1 MYKIPNKSQGLL
13 VKNKINEKK
22 ELPKLTKK
30 ALENS
35 DVYKQT
41 TIYDYMKIKKNKKKK
56 NNIFEK

>member
-1 MYKIPNKSQGLL
+1 MKY
-13 VKNKINEKK
+13 
-22 ELPKLTKK
+22 KLTKK

>member
-13 VKNKINEKK
+13 VRNKINEKK
-22 ELPKLTKK
+22 ELPKLSKK
-30 ALENS
+30 ALDKS

>member
-30 ALENS
+30 ALEKS

-41 TIYDYMKIKKNKKKK
+41 TIYDFIKVKKGKKKK
-56 NNIFEK
+56 NDIFEK